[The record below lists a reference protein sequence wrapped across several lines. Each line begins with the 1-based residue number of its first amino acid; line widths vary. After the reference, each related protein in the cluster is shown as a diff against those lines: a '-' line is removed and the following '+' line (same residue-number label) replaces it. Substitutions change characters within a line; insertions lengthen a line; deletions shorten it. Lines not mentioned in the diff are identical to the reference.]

1 MGEVSMD
8 KFESSI
14 KVIPYPQE
22 KVYALVSD
30 LNNLERVKDRIPE
43 DKVQSLTYDSD
54 NVTVTV
60 APVGKVTLSIVEREP
75 CKTVKFGS
83 PDSPIAFNLWIQ
95 IVPIDAQ
102 TSKMRVTVKIN
113 LNILTRNLMKGK
125 IEEAVEK
132 LAEMLSQ
139 VNYD

>member
-22 KVYALVSD
+22 KVYAVVSD
-30 LNNLERVKDRIPE
+30 LNSLERVKDRIPA
-43 DKVQSLTYDSD
+43 DKVQSLAYDRDS
-54 NVTVTV
+54 VTVSV
-60 APVGKVTLSIVEREP
+60 APVGKVTLSVVEREP

-95 IVPIDAQ
+95 IVPVDVQ

>member
-1 MGEVSMD
+1 MIMTDEQLKQGQKLSEKIGELRKRIS
-8 KFESSI
+8 KW
-14 KVIPYPQE
+14 
-22 KVYALVSD
+22 
-30 LNNLERVKDRIPE
+30 ERA